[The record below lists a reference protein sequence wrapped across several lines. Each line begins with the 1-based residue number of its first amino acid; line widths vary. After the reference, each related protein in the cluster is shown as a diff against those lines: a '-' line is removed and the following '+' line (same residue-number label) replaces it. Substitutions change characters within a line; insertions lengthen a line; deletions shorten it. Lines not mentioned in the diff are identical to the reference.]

1 MTLQKRITA
10 CDNLTPTEQKL
21 AEYILKN
28 AYYLT
33 DATILSLAK
42 ENYLSISSIHRFC
55 KKIGLAGF
63 KDLKVEML
71 RYAEHPSDTTV
82 NINFPF
88 LADDTCMTVATNL
101 RNIYES
107 TILDTIDY
115 LDEKQLFSVSTI
127 LSGANMIDIYT
138 HAHNIYPAGAFAD
151 RMLSIGKK
159 VRCPE
164 GFYNQRA
171 TALSADSQHISIL
184 ISYSGRAFFLP
195 SILEILRRK
204 HSTPIFI
211 GKAGIENEY
220 PQIKHILAISDR
232 EDMQN
237 RISQFSSHI
246 SLQYVLDILYCCVFK
261 LNYSKNLRL
270 LSENLSLLDDR
281 KI

>member
-164 GFYNQRA
+164 GFYNQ
-171 TALSADSQHISIL
+171 QI
-184 ISYSGRAFFLP
+184 GRA
-195 SILEILRRK
+195 
-204 HSTPIFI
+204 H
-211 GKAGIENEY
+211 
-220 PQIKHILAISDR
+220 
-232 EDMQN
+232 
-237 RISQFSSHI
+237 
-246 SLQYVLDILYCCVFK
+246 V
-261 LNYSKNLRL
+261 
-270 LSENLSLLDDR
+270 
-281 KI
+281 

>member
-1 MTLQKRITA
+1 MTLQKRIAT
-10 CDNLTPTEQKL
+10 CENLTPTEQKL
-21 AEYILKN
+21 AEYLLKN
-28 AYYLT
+28 ACYLT

-42 ENYLSISSIHRFC
+42 ENYLSVSSIHRFC

-63 KDLKVEML
+63 KELKAELL
-71 RYAEHPSDTTV
+71 RHAALPPQTPV

-88 LADDTCMTVATNL
+88 TADDTCMTAAVNL
-101 RNIYES
+101 KNIYES
-107 TILDTIDY
+107 AISDTIDY
-115 LDEKQLFSVSTI
+115 LNEKQLLSVSTV
-127 LSGANMIDIYT
+127 LSNANMIDIYT
-138 HAHNIYPAGAFAD
+138 HAHNLYPAGAFAD

-171 TALSADSQHISIL
+171 TALSADAQHISLL

-195 SILEILRRK
+195 SILEILRQRR
-204 HSTPIFI
+204 STLIFI
-211 GKAGIENEY
+211 GKAGIEKEY
-220 PQIKHILAISDR
+220 PGIKYFLSISDR

-246 SLQYVLDILYCCVFK
+246 SLQYILDILYCCVFK
-261 LNYSKNLRL
+261 LNYNRNLRL
-270 LSENLSLLDDR
+270 LSENISLLDDR